1 MCGIAGLVGDFKP
14 GLMARMNAVQSHRGP
29 DGRGVFEDPRAE
41 AALGHL
47 RLAILDL
54 SDRAAQPMESPDGR
68 FVLSFNGEIYN
79 FRELRASL
87 EARGAVFRTTSDSE
101 VLLLGWLHE
110 GERFVERLNG
120 MFAFAIWDRRER
132 TLSLVRDPL
141 GIKPLYYTEPSS
153 GALLFAS
160 EIKALYAYPGL
171 RREPDFP
178 TLQQHLTF
186 CYACCE
192 RTALAGISRLLPGTI
207 LRWSAETRRVA
218 LRRYSSF
225 DYEPA
230 DSRSRDDAVA
240 ELRQL
245 LKSSIERQL
254 VSDVPVGTFL
264 SGGLDSTLITALAA
278 QHRGGDLDGYTITY
292 PTADNVVDGFDD
304 DAPHARAA
312 AEALGI
318 RLREIEIRPK
328 VAELWPR
335 LVYHLDE
342 PIADPAAIACYLI
355 SKLARDSGTTVLLSG
370 QGADELF
377 AGYPRY
383 RAMHATRHLD
393 AMPPAARRLLA
404 AVGRRLPGAREH
416 RSGAFLRR
424 ARRVLTEADRPTDER
439 FLAYAATT
447 PPADVAAVLSPA
459 LHAEF
464 GDASPLDA
472 DRDAMEQRALA
483 GMNRF
488 LDRDLEV
495 YLPNH
500 NLLYTDK
507 MGMAVGLEARVPL
520 IDIELA
526 RAATRYPADWKLRG
540 DTTKAILRDAARG
553 LVPASTIA
561 RPKAGFGAPFRK
573 WLRYDLAEMWN
584 DLTSREALARR
595 GWFDH
600 DKLQEA
606 RRRSQQGEADLY
618 MLQWSVLTVEL
629 WARRFL
635 DTDPASPNG

>member
-1 MCGIAGLVGDFKP
+1 MCGIAGLVGEFQP
-14 GLMARMNAVQSHRGP
+14 GLMGRMNALQAHRGP
-29 DGRGVFEDPRAE
+29 DGRGVFEDPRSE
-41 AALGHL
+41 AALGHV

-68 FVLSFNGEIYN
+68 FILTYNGEIYN
-79 FRELRASL
+79 FRELRESL

-110 GERFVERLNG
+110 GERFIERLNG
-120 MFAFAIWDRRER
+120 MFAFAVWDRRER
-132 TLSLVRDPL
+132 TLRLVRDPL

-153 GALLFAS
+153 GVLLFAS
-160 EIKALYAYPGL
+160 EIKALCAYPGL
-171 RREPDFP
+171 RREPDFHI
-178 TLQQHLTF
+178 LRQHLTF
-186 CYACCE
+186 CYACGE
-192 RTALAGISRLLPGTI
+192 RTALAGVSRLLPGTI
-207 LRWSAETRRVA
+207 LRWSDAARGVE

-225 DYEPA
+225 SYSPA
-230 DSRSRDDAVA
+230 NGLSRDDAVA
-240 ELRQL
+240 GLRQL
-245 LKSSIERQL
+245 LESAVERQL

-278 QHRGGDLDGYTITY
+278 RRRDGDLDGYTITY
-292 PTADNVVDGFDD
+292 PAEDNLVDGFDD

-312 AEALGI
+312 ALALGV
-318 RLREIEIRPK
+318 RLREIEIRPQ

-342 PIADPAAIACYLI
+342 PVADPAAIACYLI
-355 SKLARDSGTTVLLSG
+355 SRLARDSGTPVLLSG

-383 RAMHATRHLD
+383 QAIKATRFLD
-393 AMPPAARRLLA
+393 FMPQVARRLA
-404 AVGRRLPGAREH
+404 AASGRRLPGVREH

-424 ARRVLTEADRPTDER
+424 VRRVLVEADRPTDDR

-447 PPADVAAVLSPA
+447 APAEVAAVLSPA
-459 LHAEF
+459 LHAELA
-464 GDASPLDA
+464 GSSPLDPC
-472 DRDAMEQRALA
+472 RSYMQRRALT
-483 GMNRF
+483 GLDRF
-488 LDRDLEV
+488 LDRDLEI

-520 IDIELA
+520 IDLELA
-526 RAATRYPADWKLRG
+526 HAATRYGADWKLRG
-540 DTTKAILRDAARG
+540 HTTKAILRDAARG
-553 LVPASTIA
+553 LVPDSTIA

-584 DLTSREALARR
+584 DLTSRDALASR

-600 DKLQEA
+600 SRLQEA

-618 MLQWSVLTVEL
+618 MLQWSILTVEL

-635 DTDPASPNG
+635 DTDPAGA